1 MEHKRHSTMRTSNMI
16 CANCGAG
23 VTTETERTGS
33 LAIPV
38 CRECGLMLGGPEQ
51 AHEQRGFLARLS
63 RFGLGARSRPLFRGK
78 HLESPQ

>member
-1 MEHKRHSTMRTSNMI
+1 M
-16 CANCGAG
+16 
-23 VTTETERTGS
+23 
-33 LAIPV
+33 
-38 CRECGLMLGGPEQ
+38 MLGDPEQ